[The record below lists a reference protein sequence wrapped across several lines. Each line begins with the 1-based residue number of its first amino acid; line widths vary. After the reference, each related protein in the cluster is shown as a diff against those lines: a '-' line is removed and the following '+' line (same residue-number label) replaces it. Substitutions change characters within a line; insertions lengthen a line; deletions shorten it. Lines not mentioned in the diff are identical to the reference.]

1 MPQVSVPLGAPAS
14 SDSGRSDG
22 NFDIPLCVELDRT
35 LIRSDTLS
43 EGIARFL
50 KQHVWGIF
58 PILFWLALGRTKLRA
73 EIAKRTD
80 LEYTSVPVNETV
92 LDWLQEQRR
101 LGRHLVLCTTAHEKT
116 AKRICDHYDLF
127 DEIIA
132 SSDTVSLVGQKKAD
146 RLVSRFG
153 AQRFDYA
160 GSDPL
165 DLCVWERTRRAVV
178 VEPGWSMRRR
188 LRQLPRVER
197 IFSSHRNNLRAW
209 IRALRL
215 HQWSK
220 NVLIFLPAAAAHRL
234 FQRDVALASIAA
246 FVIFGVCAS
255 GTYLL
260 NDLMDLDAD
269 RHHPVKRER
278 PFAAG
283 SLSLGVGLLV
293 ALALI
298 VVGLVA
304 ADLILGWLFLATL
317 ATYLIAT
324 VWYSRSLKRVP
335 MVDVLALAGL
345 YAVRVIAG
353 AAATAIIPSFWLL
366 AFTMFLFL
374 SLAMAKRYSELKLM
388 LAAGRTQAS
397 GRGYTIED
405 APLLQ
410 ACGVAAGYNSV
421 LVMALYVNSGV
432 AVGTYTRTEFLWL
445 LCPLLLYW
453 ITRVWIK
460 TSRGQMD
467 NDPVV
472 FTLQDRPS
480 LAAACA
486 GVLLIW
492 MAT

>member
-1 MPQVSVPLGAPAS
+1 M
-14 SDSGRSDG
+14 
-22 NFDIPLCVELDRT
+22 
-35 LIRSDTLS
+35 
-43 EGIARFL
+43 
-50 KQHVWGIF
+50 
-58 PILFWLALGRTKLRA
+58 
-73 EIAKRTD
+73 
-80 LEYTSVPVNETV
+80 
-92 LDWLQEQRR
+92 
-101 LGRHLVLCTTAHEKT
+101 
-116 AKRICDHYDLF
+116 
-127 DEIIA
+127 
-132 SSDTVSLVGQKKAD
+132 
-146 RLVSRFG
+146 
-153 AQRFDYA
+153 
-160 GSDPL
+160 
-165 DLCVWERTRRAVV
+165 V
-178 VEPGWSMRRR
+178 VEPGSSMRRR

-197 IFSSHRNNLRAW
+197 VFSSHGNNIRAW

-234 FQRDVALASIAA
+234 LQRDVALASIAA
-246 FVIFGVCAS
+246 FVIFGLCAS

-269 RHHPVKRER
+269 RHHLVKRDR

-283 SLSLGVGLLV
+283 SLSLGLGLLM

-298 VVGLVA
+298 IVGLVA
-304 ADLILGWLFLATL
+304 ADLLLGWLFLATL

-345 YAVRVIAG
+345 YAIRVIAG

-388 LAAGRTQAS
+388 MAAGRTHAS

-421 LVMALYVNSGV
+421 LVMALYVNSGI
-432 AVGTYTRTEFLWL
+432 AVGTYTYTRPVFLWL

-467 NDPVV
+467 SDPVV
-472 FTLQDRPS
+472 FTLQDLPS
-480 LAAACA
+480 LGAACA
-486 GVLLIW
+486 GLLLIW

>member
-1 MPQVSVPLGAPAS
+1 MTEVRQEEMPLVLE
-14 SDSGRSDG
+14 G
-22 NFDIPLCVELDRT
+22 NVHVPLCVELDRT
-35 LIRSDTLS
+35 LIRSDTLA
-43 EGIARFL
+43 EGIARYL

-58 PILFWLALGRTKLRA
+58 PILFWLVLGRTKLRA

-80 LEYTSVPVNETV
+80 LEYTSVRVNETF
-92 LDWLQEQRR
+92 LEWLQEQRR
-101 LGRHLVLCTTAHEKT
+101 LGRHLILCTAAHEKI
-116 AKRICDHYDLF
+116 AKRLGYHYDLF

-132 SSDTVSLVGQKKAD
+132 SSDTVSLVGRKKAD
-146 RLVSRFG
+146 HLVSRFG

-160 GSDPL
+160 GSDPVE
-165 DLCVWERTRRAVV
+165 LCVWEAARQAVV
-178 VEPGWSMRRR
+178 VEPGWGMRRR

-197 IFSSHRNNLRAW
+197 VFSSHGNSIRAW

-234 FQRDVALASIAA
+234 FQRDAAFASIAA
-246 FVIFGVCAS
+246 FVTFGLCAS
-255 GTYLL
+255 GTYLI

-269 RHHPVKRER
+269 RHHPVKRDR

-283 SLSLGVGLLV
+283 SLSLGLGFLM

-298 VVGLVA
+298 IVGLVA
-304 ADLILGWLFLATL
+304 AGLLVGRLFLATL

-345 YAVRVIAG
+345 YAIRVIAG
-353 AAATAIIPSFWLL
+353 AAATAIILSFWLL

-388 LAAGRTQAS
+388 MAAGRTRAS

-421 LVMALYVNSGV
+421 LVMALYVNSGI
-432 AVGTYTRTEFLWL
+432 AIGSTYTRPVFLWL

-472 FTLQDRPS
+472 FTLQDLPS
-480 LAAACA
+480 LGAACA
-486 GVLLIW
+486 GLLLIW

>member
-1 MPQVSVPLGAPAS
+1 
-14 SDSGRSDG
+14 
-22 NFDIPLCVELDRT
+22 
-35 LIRSDTLS
+35 
-43 EGIARFL
+43 
-50 KQHVWGIF
+50 
-58 PILFWLALGRTKLRA
+58 
-73 EIAKRTD
+73 
-80 LEYTSVPVNETV
+80 
-92 LDWLQEQRR
+92 
-101 LGRHLVLCTTAHEKT
+101 
-116 AKRICDHYDLF
+116 
-127 DEIIA
+127 
-132 SSDTVSLVGQKKAD
+132 
-146 RLVSRFG
+146 
-153 AQRFDYA
+153 
-160 GSDPL
+160 
-165 DLCVWERTRRAVV
+165 
-178 VEPGWSMRRR
+178 
-188 LRQLPRVER
+188 
-197 IFSSHRNNLRAW
+197 
-209 IRALRL
+209 L

-234 FQRDVALASIAA
+234 LQRDVALASIAA
-246 FVIFGVCAS
+246 FVIFGLCAS

-269 RHHPVKRER
+269 RHHLVKRDR

-283 SLSLGVGLLV
+283 SLSLGLGLLM

-298 VVGLVA
+298 IVGLVA
-304 ADLILGWLFLATL
+304 ADLLLGWLFLATL

-345 YAVRVIAG
+345 YAIRVIAG

-388 LAAGRTQAS
+388 MAAGRTHAS

-421 LVMALYVNSGV
+421 LVMALYVNSGI
-432 AVGTYTRTEFLWL
+432 AVGTYTYTRPVFLWL

-467 NDPVV
+467 SDPVV
-472 FTLQDRPS
+472 FTLQDLPS
-480 LAAACA
+480 LGAACA
-486 GVLLIW
+486 GLLLIW